1 MIAVFK
7 REFKTYFHTPVG
19 YIVLAAFYFFL
30 GLYFYIIY
38 SNGAPEVQAVVIEMS
53 TVAVFAMPII
63 TMRLMSEDRRQK
75 VDQALITAPVKL
87 VDIVMG
93 KFLAA
98 LSVYAIA
105 FLPTVFFEIIV
116 LTKVSV
122 NPFSYLYAL
131 LGMLLLGGALIAM
144 GMFISCLTE
153 SPALSAILTLVIN
166 ILVLYVSN
174 FVSLITVPEGST
186 GFFAKIW
193 SKVVAF
199 FVLFLEKA
207 GFISAVQNF
216 AENIFSVS
224 DVVYFL
230 SIIVIFVFL
239 SVRSLEKRRWS

>member
-87 VDIVMG
+87 LDIVMG

-122 NPFSYLYAL
+122 NPFSYLYSL

-174 FVSLITVPEGST
+174 FVSLITVPEGGT

-193 SKVVAF
+193 AKILEI
-199 FVLFLEKA
+199 FVSFLEKA

>member
-87 VDIVMG
+87 LDIVMG

-122 NPFSYLYAL
+122 NPFSYLYSL

-216 AENIFSVS
+216 SENIFSVS

>member
-7 REFKTYFHTPVG
+7 REFKTYFNTPVG

-38 SNGAPEVQAVVIEMS
+38 SNGSPDISAVVIEMS

-87 VDIVMG
+87 SGIVMG

-98 LSVYAIA
+98 LSVYALA
-105 FLPTVFFEIIV
+105 FLPTVFFEFII
-116 LTKVSV
+116 LTKISV
-122 NPFSYLYAL
+122 NPLSYLYSL
-131 LGMLLLGGALIAM
+131 FGMLLLGGALIAM

-166 ILVLYVSN
+166 ILVLYMSN
-174 FVSLITVPEGST
+174 FVDLVSVPEGST
-186 GFFAKIW
+186 GFFGKIW
-193 SKVVAF
+193 AKVVALF
-199 FVLFLEKA
+199 ALFLEKA
-207 GFISAVQNF
+207 GFIASVQNF
-216 AENIFSVS
+216 GENVFSIS

-230 SIIVIFVFL
+230 SIISIFIFL
-239 SVRSLEKRRWS
+239 SVRSLEKRRWA